1 MGGQQPSP
9 HSGSPLIFPEHSGLR
24 AEQQAE
30 GLSLIVGCFFVFF
43 FKCHHHNVIY
53 LNVVILVFNFF

>member
-9 HSGSPLIFPEHSGLR
+9 HSGSPLTFPEHSGLR

-30 GLSLIVGCFFVFF
+30 GVNLIVCFFS
-43 FKCHHHNVIY
+43 NVIIIT
-53 LNVVILVFNFF
+53 LFI